1 MLESGSRDVGL
12 FELFGEIGRELVGEF
27 VRHNGE
33 DDLRALQQG
42 VVLIDGFDKERHQG
56 GNPAVTVDDVGIPS
70 QLPDGLDDTFGIK
83 DRPRVVVCIENTFSI
98 VILGLPFEEVY
109 RRFLEWCGEDYV
121 LCTWGDSDISI
132 LKANLKIHGL
142 SSEINDRFLDIQ
154 PLFGRVA
161 ENTAQQRSVA
171 YAVDF
176 YRIPQT
182 DDFHSAER
190 DAWYEARILKEALID
205 YFVIRSKDPGNEKD
219 CPHLR
224 TYISNPNLTT
234 QKKWRSEVFSS
245 EKEAIKM
252 TLREPM
258 NCPICE
264 APLDCEI
271 EWFASGHTWL
281 SLWMCP
287 THGSLSG
294 KVRAKR
300 TPKQEFFGGGQL
312 RFVNGN
318 AARYVRE
325 KWQEKNEKEDRSAI
339 IASKCEDKCEEM

>member
-1 MLESGSRDVGL
+1 MKNENVFPMTFVVFDMEWNQPIPYMPSPVDPKILP
-12 FELFGEIGRELVGEF
+12 GEIIEIGAVKVQMNSENDYILSKPFSMAIRPVYYRIMNKQ
-27 VRHNGE
+27 VSKVINKST
-33 DDLRALQQG
+33 DDL
-42 VVLIDGFDKERHQG
+42 K
-56 GNPAVTVDDVGIPS
+56 S
-70 QLPDGLDDTFGIK
+70 
-83 DRPRVVVCIENTFSI
+83 
-98 VILGLPFEEVY
+98 GLPFEEVY
-109 RRFLEWCGEDYV
+109 RRFTEWCGENYI
-121 LCTWGDSDISI
+121 LCAWGDSDISI

-142 SSEINDRFLDIQ
+142 SSEINERFLDIQ

-176 YRIPQT
+176 YRIPKT

-190 DAWYEARILKEALID
+190 DAWYEARVLKEALID
-205 YFVIRSKDPGNEKD
+205 YFVIRNKDPENEKD

-252 TLREPM
+252 TLQEPM

-264 APLDCEI
+264 APLDPEI
-271 EWFASGHTWL
+271 DWFASGHSWL

-325 KWQEKNEKEDRSAI
+325 KWQEKNEKEDRSAVI
-339 IASKCEDKCEEM
+339 SDKCEEKCEEM

>member
-1 MLESGSRDVGL
+1 MMNENVFPMTFVVFDMEWNQPIPYMPSPVDPKILP
-12 FELFGEIGRELVGEF
+12 GEIIEIGAVKVQMNSENDYILSQPFSMVIRPTYYRIMNKQVSK
-27 VRHNGE
+27 VINKST
-33 DDLRALQQG
+33 DDL
-42 VVLIDGFDKERHQG
+42 K
-56 GNPAVTVDDVGIPS
+56 S
-70 QLPDGLDDTFGIK
+70 
-83 DRPRVVVCIENTFSI
+83 
-98 VILGLPFEEVY
+98 GLPFEEVY
-109 RRFLEWCGEDYV
+109 RRFTEWCGEDFV
-121 LCTWGDSDISI
+121 LCAWGDSDISI

-176 YRIPQT
+176 YRIPKT

-190 DAWYEARILKEALID
+190 DAWYEARVLKEALID

-264 APLDCEI
+264 SPLDCEI
-271 EWFASGHTWL
+271 DWFASGHSWL

-325 KWQEKNEKEDRSAI
+325 KWQEKNEKEDRSAV
-339 IASKCEDKCEEM
+339 IASKCEDNCEEM

>member
-1 MLESGSRDVGL
+1 MMKDNVFPMTFVVFDMEWNQPIPYMPSPVDPKILP
-12 FELFGEIGRELVGEF
+12 GEIIEIGAVKVQMNSESDYILSRPFSMVIRPTYYRIMNKQ
-27 VRHNGE
+27 VSKVINKST
-33 DDLRALQQG
+33 DDL
-42 VVLIDGFDKERHQG
+42 K
-56 GNPAVTVDDVGIPS
+56 S
-70 QLPDGLDDTFGIK
+70 
-83 DRPRVVVCIENTFSI
+83 
-98 VILGLPFEEVY
+98 GLPFEEVY
-109 RRFLEWCGEDYV
+109 RRFMEWCGEDYI
-121 LCTWGDSDISI
+121 LCAWGDSDISI

-176 YRIPQT
+176 YRIPKT

-190 DAWYEARILKEALID
+190 DAWYEARVLKEALID
-205 YFVIRSKDPGNEKD
+205 YFVIRNKDPENEKD

-252 TLREPM
+252 TLKEPM

-264 APLDCEI
+264 APLSSEI
-271 EWFASGHTWL
+271 DWFASGRSWL

-339 IASKCEDKCEEM
+339 IANECEDKCEEM

>member
-1 MLESGSRDVGL
+1 MDTFPTTFVVFDMEWNQPIPYIPSPVDPKTLP
-12 FELFGEIGRELVGEF
+12 GEIIEIGAVKLRMNSEKDYEF
-27 VRHNGE
+27 SRPLRLTVRPVYYRVMNKQVSRVINKSTS
-33 DDLRALQQG
+33 DL
-42 VVLIDGFDKERHQG
+42 K
-56 GNPAVTVDDVGIPS
+56 
-70 QLPDGLDDTFGIK
+70 
-83 DRPRVVVCIENTFSI
+83 C
-98 VILGLPFEEVY
+98 GLPFPEAYQQFVEY
-109 RRFLEWCGEDYV
+109 CGEDYV
-121 LCTWGDSDISI
+121 LCAWGDSDISI